1 MFLFRDY
8 KKSFIESMITVQ
20 EFDSKKRLIDYFK
33 LSHSESV
40 KEHDFSK
47 ITIKP
52 YGYDSRVK
60 WDTYIV
66 HLENYGVLGFTNGP
80 VK

>member
-1 MFLFRDY
+1 MFLYRDHRDNW
-8 KKSFIESMITVQ
+8 IESMVTVQ
-20 EFDSKKRLIDYFK
+20 EFKCKDDLIDYLK

-47 ITIKP
+47 ITIKQ
-52 YGYDSRVK
+52 YGYDPRVK

-66 HLENYGVLGFTNGP
+66 HLENYGVLGFTNKP
-80 VK
+80 IK